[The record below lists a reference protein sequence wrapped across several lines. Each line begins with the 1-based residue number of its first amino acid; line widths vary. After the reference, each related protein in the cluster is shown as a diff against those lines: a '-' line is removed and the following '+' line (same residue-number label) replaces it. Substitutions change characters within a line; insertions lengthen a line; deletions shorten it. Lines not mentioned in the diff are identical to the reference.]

1 MNELLDNNKLILE
14 NLILISN
21 NIHNEEC
28 LNELGNLLVKKN
40 CPLKKL
46 ILSKNFISTFTGEGA
61 QSTNYFEKLMKCI
74 ELSQLKELYLLN
86 CNIGNDVNDL
96 NIIYEMLRKNKSL
109 TSIRLFGNKIC
120 DSNYFAKILGIFSD
134 YNKPLENEVLTNL
147 DLSKNNCH
155 LIMDENFM
163 KMIEKL
169 NLKYLDINQNYMKDD
184 EKEIFMKK
192 TFELTNIR
200 IIY

>member
-1 MNELLDNNKLILE
+1 
-14 NLILISN
+14 
-21 NIHNEEC
+21 
-28 LNELGNLLVKKN
+28 
-40 CPLKKL
+40 
-46 ILSKNFISTFTGEGA
+46 
-61 QSTNYFEKLMKCI
+61 MKCI
-74 ELSQLKELYLLN
+74 ELSQLNELFLLN

-147 DLSKNNCH
+147 DLSKN
-155 LIMDENFM
+155 
-163 KMIEKL
+163 IEKL